1 MTMLT
6 RLLGRTGRIVPALA
20 AAGVLTAVTTFTAM
34 TGGSAAGAAVA
45 ASVPR
50 CNAAKAHQEMAHKLA
65 RAIGAAMRARF
76 TSADRSYNPFDDVSV
91 SVSDDSLGL
100 SCWYGTARKNYSASA
115 VKATIFAAL
124 LLKAQDEHR
133 SLDTWEKNEAWL
145 MITQSDNAAASAL
158 WAHVGL
164 TGLQHFLNRAKMKQT
179 VLNTW
184 GAWGL
189 TEITAHDETLL
200 LRLLMSPGQ
209 VLRTASRQYE
219 LNLMN
224 HVISS
229 ETWGVRAGSP
239 KYFSWHIKNGWSP
252 LPDPTSS
259 PWVVNSIGCFIHKTF
274 GYTIVVLTQDNPAPG
289 LSYGIGTIEKIA
301 WVINRALVPGA
312 RSVWPKLTA
321 TQVSER
327 PLVPDQVPAGPPG
340 GR

>member
-1 MTMLT
+1 MLM
-6 RLLGRTGRIVPALA
+6 RRIGRTWRTAPALA
-20 AAGVLTAVTTFTAM
+20 AAGALTVLITLTAM
-34 TGGSAAGAAVA
+34 TGGSAAAAA
-45 ASVPR
+45 ASVSTSVPR

-65 RAIGAAMRARF
+65 RAIGAALRTRF
-76 TSADRSYNPFDDVSV
+76 TSADPSYNPFHDVSA

-115 VKATIFAAL
+115 VKATVLAAL
-124 LLKAQDEHR
+124 LLKAQDGHR
-133 SLDTWEKNEAWL
+133 SLDAWEKNEAWL

-164 TGLQHFLNRAKMKQT
+164 TSLQHFLNRAKMKQT
-179 VLNTW
+179 ELNTW

-209 VLRTASRQYE
+209 VLTTASRQYE
-219 LNLMN
+219 LYLMN
-224 HVISS
+224 HVVSS

-239 KYFSWHIKNGWSP
+239 KYFSWHIKNGWAP
-252 LPDPTSS
+252 LPDPSSS

-312 RSVWPKLTA
+312 RSVWPKSTA
-321 TQVSER
+321 TQLSE
-327 PLVPDQVPAGPPG
+327 QAKGAG
-340 GR
+340 